1 MAKDQHIVGIP
12 EKRRGQQMGF
22 AGQPDQNR
30 QEMEATPAI
39 KGLRRQVNKL
49 AADKSEQNV
58 SSDATTPSTN
68 TPSTPAMNV
77 PARSETGGATV
88 FKRRLARKRAND

>member
-1 MAKDQHIVGIP
+1 MPRDEHNVGIP

-39 KGLRRQVNKL
+39 KGSRKGGNRL
-49 AADKSEQNV
+49 AADKSEQHV
-58 SSDATTPSTN
+58 RSDASTPSTN
-68 TPSTPAMNV
+68 TPSTPAMNA
-77 PARSETGGATV
+77 PARNETGGATA
-88 FKRRLARKRAND
+88 FKKRLAKKRASD

>member
-1 MAKDQHIVGIP
+1 MPRDQHTVGIP

-30 QEMEATPAI
+30 QEMAATPAI
-39 KGLRRQVNKL
+39 KGLRKRTNKM
-49 AADKSEQNV
+49 AGDKSEQHV
-58 SSDATTPSTN
+58 RSDATTPSTN
-68 TPSTPAMNV
+68 TPSTPGMNA

-88 FKRRLARKRAND
+88 FKRRLSKKRSEP